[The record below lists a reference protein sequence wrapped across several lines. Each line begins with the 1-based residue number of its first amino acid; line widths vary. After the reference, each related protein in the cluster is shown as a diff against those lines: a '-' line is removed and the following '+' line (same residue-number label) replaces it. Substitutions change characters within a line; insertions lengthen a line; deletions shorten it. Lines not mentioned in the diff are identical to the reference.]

1 MRGRNKVKIMVQ
13 KYEIYTLTD
22 LFGNKWNVM
31 EVLESMTENEIDT
44 VCIEYGI
51 DEVKVKQ

>member
-1 MRGRNKVKIMVQ
+1 MVQ

>member
-1 MRGRNKVKIMVQ
+1 MVQ
-13 KYEIYTLTD
+13 KYELYTLTD
-22 LFGNKWNVM
+22 MDGNKWNVM